1 MFCQRTIFGTEN
13 WEFSVL
19 SLHLPSEESW
29 TSQASIYLS
38 MDVNKQICLFKVID
52 KNLQV
57 GKSIIFL
64 FSWILV
70 KLTLQTIQSKTLHC
84 NVILIL

>member
-1 MFCQRTIFGTEN
+1 MAMFCQRTIFGNEN

-57 GKSIIFL
+57 ENLL
-64 FSWILV
+64 FFFSAGF
-70 KLTLQTIQSKTLHC
+70 
-84 NVILIL
+84 